1 MHSDQSPYRELHDA
15 MLERK
20 PFTSAAL
27 SSWLERH
34 GSEATWLA
42 EFRARSGP
50 RTPASEEELW
60 RLYGVSRIIEMLNL
74 SFQSGEADGS
84 AWPGPC
90 ISRKDVWGFATA
102 LGLTP
107 CVPAVYTPF
116 DCEIVRVIEAPDRDH
131 PAALVEVAWPCF
143 MLGELLIGR
152 AGATVRA
159 GSARVTGEIAMSS
172 TMYWAYRRK
181 HRPYR
186 DLSHG
191 WGHNSQWRTTFRRDY
206 RVGQQCHLNVDG
218 KNDLAT
224 REPPADENSG
234 MTLAERVEMVINRC
248 FIQSTTN
255 SEDLWPWDDRL
266 EMAG

>member
-15 MLERK
+15 VLERK

-90 ISRKDVWGFATA
+90 IS
-102 LGLTP
+102 L
-107 CVPAVYTPF
+107 
-116 DCEIVRVIEAPDRDH
+116 
-131 PAALVEVAWPCF
+131 AA
-143 MLGELLIGR
+143 
-152 AGATVRA
+152 
-159 GSARVTGEIAMSS
+159 
-172 TMYWAYRRK
+172 
-181 HRPYR
+181 
-186 DLSHG
+186 
-191 WGHNSQWRTTFRRDY
+191 
-206 RVGQQCHLNVDG
+206 
-218 KNDLAT
+218 